1 MVLAGLGWVVF
12 RSPDVLPRELV
23 FELHYLGSVEY
34 SFGLNFS
41 RPAAPVLAQYFN
53 FLNLG
58 YDGYRDIMLENLKNA
73 RLLSRA
79 LELSGYYTVLSDIHR
94 PASSVTA
101 AAKAVGVASDM
112 DAENYMPGLPVV
124 SFRWTDEF
132 QKQHPNLDQK
142 FMQTLLRAKGW
153 IVPSYNLC
161 PDLAEVNILRVVCRE
176 DLSEDM
182 VDQLVHD
189 ILSITESLTKGDSI
203 EAHLEGAVNQ
213 KTKHEHKS
221 HTNLRKH
228 PHTLPEGSGTKGHGY
243 AKQC

>member
-12 RSPDVLPRELV
+12 RSSEVLPRELV

-58 YDGYRDIMLENLKNA
+58 YNGYRDIMLENLKNA

-79 LELSGYYTVLSDIHR
+79 LEMSGYYTVLSDIHR
-94 PASSVTA
+94 PASNMTA

-112 DAENYMPGLPVV
+112 DAESYMPGLPVV

-132 QKQHPNLDQK
+132 QKQYPHLDQK

-189 ILSITESLTKGDSI
+189 ILSITESLTKTDSLD
-203 EAHLEGAVNQ
+203 AHLESAVNQ
-213 KTKHEHKS
+213 KTKHEHKR

-228 PHTLPEGSGTKGHGY
+228 PHTLPQGSGVKGHGY